1 MFKSS
6 SSDEVGSTIN
16 FSMGSTPGLR
26 SGCLA
31 HIWSVNLEKKSFKN
45 SFKSKFFFF
54 FKQNL
59 PGTSASLTNVSRQA
73 GADWWSLSMSRPLK
87 NGWSRIEL

>member
-31 HIWSVNLEKKSFKN
+31 HIWSVNLEEKKIFKN
-45 SFKSKFFFF
+45 NFSKIIF
-54 FKQNL
+54 QQRDV
-59 PGTSASLTNVSRQA
+59 PGTSASLTKVSWHA